1 MFSNMSLQLSFLD
14 LFNNSTQLD
23 SSTTEPIQVIKKKSH
38 LSVQTTGEKNEGSD
52 LAVKAWLRY
61 PQKAN

>member
-1 MFSNMSLQLSFLD
+1 MFSNMSLQLSILD
-14 LFNNSTQLD
+14 LFNNSIQLD
-23 SSTTEPIQVIKKKSH
+23 PSKLNQYKLSKETSH